1 MLCCRKL
8 PLPSRIRLLE
18 CCVWS
23 VLLYGVETWTVSQI
37 SKKRLDAFEL
47 WAMRRLMRI
56 SWTERMPNERAMTLV
71 GVRRELIQ
79 LIQKLKLR
87 YAEHLIRHDSL

>member
-1 MLCCRKL
+1 M
-8 PLPSRIRLLE
+8 
-18 CCVWS
+18 
-23 VLLYGVETWTVSQI
+23 SQI

-56 SWTERMPNERAMTLV
+56 SWTERMPNERAMTLA
-71 GVRRELIQ
+71 GVLRELIQ

-87 YAEHLIRHDSL
+87 YAGHLIRHDSL